1 MKRVQRGRET
11 EDRDWAEGGGGDI
24 QKTPNKTNN
33 QLTQNKPRDIHHYVF
48 LQCSRRHT
56 RQKYRMPEDPDD
68 IGYRRSWAD
77 DSLPISEQSYDNKV
91 AMQESIR
98 HLENGKDNGKDNN
111 AFNDETLQ
119 CRPVH
124 NQANTD
130 DVSTG
135 RGIRSQA
142 NTDDVSTGRGIR
154 SQANTDDVSTGRG
167 IRSQANKVQVDGYI
181 YSQSNINKVQVDR
194 FISSPI

>member
-1 MKRVQRGRET
+1 
-11 EDRDWAEGGGGDI
+11 
-24 QKTPNKTNN
+24 
-33 QLTQNKPRDIHHYVF
+33 
-48 LQCSRRHT
+48 
-56 RQKYRMPEDPDD
+56 MPEDPDD

-135 RGIRSQA
+135 RGIH
-142 NTDDVSTGRGIR
+142 
-154 SQANTDDVSTGRG
+154 
-167 IRSQANKVQVDGYI
+167 SQANKVQVDGYI